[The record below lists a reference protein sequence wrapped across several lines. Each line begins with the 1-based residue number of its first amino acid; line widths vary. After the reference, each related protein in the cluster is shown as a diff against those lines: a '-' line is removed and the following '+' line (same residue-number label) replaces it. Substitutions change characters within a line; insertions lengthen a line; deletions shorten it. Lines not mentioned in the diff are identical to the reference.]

1 MADSELPNY
10 EMADT
15 RRRSLSSSSAKEAR
29 LKREAQFEDQLRK
42 INSPLVNEY
51 VNTNSSSRRK
61 SKDYGKRT
69 AQPPLADAMEAY
81 MVRRLRQLSTGLTG
95 GSHEV
100 TQLEQQLSG
109 LSPRVLSLAQ
119 QLFNV
124 AEQELGITEHIVSP
138 SPSDSQ
144 PLHEALCDLSERLHE
159 QDHGVPAQEPVEPE
173 AMQMLQGALVTLAE
187 ENMLLQQRVYQ
198 LEHIALAAALAPV
211 NTAAAS
217 TPPESPPV
225 HSTPAPA
232 SALKRPQRQD
242 DRTPPSPLAASRL
255 EWAESTPDTRGD
267 ELDDD
272 TPPKPTRLSLGGDL
286 DARLNKYMKET
297 TREVTPNN
305 EPKSRKNNDPKPR
318 KVSFDAWYDS
328 PSQTRANETWKTRIE
343 NQDDA
348 AIH

>member
-1 MADSELPNY
+1 MFEQGKKILHKMADAELPNS
-10 EMADT
+10 
-15 RRRSLSSSSAKEAR
+15 RRRSISSSSAKEAR
-29 LKREAQFEDQLRK
+29 LKREAQFENQLRK
-42 INSPLVNEY
+42 INSPLVSEY

-61 SKDYGKRT
+61 SKEYGKRT

-95 GSHEV
+95 GSHEGS
-100 TQLEQQLSG
+100 QIEQQLSG

-119 QLFNV
+119 QLFDV

-159 QDHGVPAQEPVEPE
+159 QDHGVAAQEAVEPE
-173 AMQMLQGALVTLAE
+173 AMQMLQGALVALAE
-187 ENMLLQQRVYQ
+187 ENVLLQQRVYQ

-211 NTAAAS
+211 NTIAAS

-232 SALKRPQRQD
+232 SAVKRPQQQD

-255 EWAESTPDTRGD
+255 EWAESTPDGRGD

-286 DARLNKYMKET
+286 DARLNKYMKEP
-297 TREVTPNN
+297 RFENPQ
-305 EPKSRKNNDPKPR
+305 KPTHSLPLAFEMPAVPLEAT
-318 KVSFDAWYDS
+318 KKT
-328 PSQTRANETWKTRIE
+328 SQFPRPPATHYA
-343 NQDDA
+343 QDQ
-348 AIH
+348 H